1 MPDELTP
8 ALLHRLNQN
17 IMAIGCP
24 VEEIGMWM
32 DQRGST
38 DVATRIEDHLA
49 VLSGNADF
57 IAETI
62 VELIAKCEPYEEIDP
77 ED

>member
-1 MPDELTP
+1 MRDKLT
-8 ALLHRLNQN
+8 AAVLHRLNQN
-17 IMAIGCP
+17 IMAIGCA
-24 VEEIGMWM
+24 VEEIGIWIN
-32 DQRGST
+32 QRGST
-38 DVATRIEDHLA
+38 DVATKIEDHLA

-62 VELIAKCEPYEEIDP
+62 VELIARCEPDEEIDP